1 MAVID
6 YVSFKAIL
14 VWQVFSNST
23 MIKIALAI
31 CLLTLYC
38 RTRGYVS
45 TTVKSILSRSFF

>member
-14 VWQVFSNST
+14 VYVVFSYSV
-23 MIKIALAI
+23 MKRIALAK
-31 CLLTLYC
+31 CLFTLC
-38 RTRGYVS
+38 CSTGGYVS